1 MNVNLAKHI
10 PLLLVLSLSAPFA
23 LAQDEPI
30 YGQQLMSEQER
41 AEHREQMRNLRTE
54 QERDAFRQEHHER
67 MQQRAEERGI
77 TLPEEPGQRGKGM
90 NQSQHKKG
98 MGQGKG
104 MGHEKGRGMEQ
115 GQGRGQGMGGGKGS
129 GQGNRGY

>member
-1 MNVNLAKHI
+1 MKRNLARHI

-30 YGQQLMSEQER
+30 YGQQLMTEQER

-54 QERDAFRQEHHER
+54 EEREAFRQEHHER
-67 MQQRAEERGI
+67 MQQRAEERGV
-77 TLPEEPGQRGKGM
+77 TLPEEPSQRGKGM
-90 NQSQHKKG
+90 NQSQQKKG

-104 MGHEKGRGMEQ
+104 MGHEKGRGMDK
-115 GQGRGQGMGGGKGS
+115 GQGMGGGKGS